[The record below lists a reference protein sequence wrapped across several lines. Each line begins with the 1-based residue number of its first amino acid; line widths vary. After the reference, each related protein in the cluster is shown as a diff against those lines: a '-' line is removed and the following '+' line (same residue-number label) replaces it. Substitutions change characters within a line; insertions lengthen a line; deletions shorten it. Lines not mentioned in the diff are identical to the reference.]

1 MEFFGKIGFYV
12 CRKSLS
18 AYRKWVLICKQ
29 NFFIEKYIAQLNSIF
44 RVLSKPLISDQA
56 KFFIMERTKY
66 ATKSTTQLIDKVEKD
81 EFLLS
86 LAKDIKFGDIESASI
101 RLDTLERKG
110 NLKWLEN
117 YKSQSETLLHLAVK
131 KHNDESFIR
140 KLAELCPDLIF
151 EKKLKEFLG
160 QTALH
165 ISITKGN
172 VALTKILLDVVQQ
185 KKTTKCPNYYTH
197 WRQEVGL

>member
-1 MEFFGKIGFYV
+1 
-12 CRKSLS
+12 
-18 AYRKWVLICKQ
+18 
-29 NFFIEKYIAQLNSIF
+29 
-44 RVLSKPLISDQA
+44 
-56 KFFIMERTKY
+56 MERTKY
-66 ATKSTTQLIDKVEKD
+66 ARKSTTQLIDKVEKD

-151 EKKLKEFLG
+151 EKK
-160 QTALH
+160 
-165 ISITKGN
+165 TKGIFGTDSPSYIHYQGKRCIN
-172 VALTKILLDVVQQ
+172 
-185 KKTTKCPNYYTH
+185 
-197 WRQEVGL
+197 